1 MSMSCIERFLNILTI
16 GIIGFIQLLVSL
28 QLSDLSDLFSMQ
40 LSKLELYSLKFGQQM
55 DSKINSDLPTLW
67 SN

>member
-1 MSMSCIERFLNILTI
+1 MILNILTI

-28 QLSDLSDLFSMQ
+28 QLSDLSDLFNMQ

-55 DSKINSDLPTLW
+55 DSKLNSDLPTLW

>member
-1 MSMSCIERFLNILTI
+1 MSCIKTILNILTI

-28 QLSDLSDLFSMQ
+28 QLSDLSDLFNMQ
-40 LSKLELYSLKFGQQM
+40 LSKLELYSLKLGQQM
-55 DSKINSDLPTLW
+55 DSKLNSDLPTLW